1 MKQRQHIFTLLI
13 TVLLLGS
20 AGFLSSCKKEIPPPN
35 VTEWVTHQDPINGME
50 IKYPSGW
57 ILNADPKNTK
67 IYSTQE
73 VAGKFYEAYSTG
85 TTEVGEDEGGVE
97 MTMAVE
103 SFKEANAGTLEE
115 YKKTTLENYAPF
127 NLGNEQAITIGK
139 EQGISYSYSV
149 KVGKNTTLSGRKMIV
164 AHDSSFYTVSITG
177 FNDYF
182 PVYTAVLEEIVASI
196 KLPKP
201 KETFKDPNAASLPS
215 PETSTFANDFVE
227 FMHPDNFTVTPVS
240 GNKGGAIN
248 TLHVEGLR
256 KDCTIDIDVFPMKTD
271 KGEVKFDRFF
281 EDNKSKFSPKST
293 KDVKVDGMDAKM
305 ITASPAAQI
314 DRKVYFVAKGER
326 IYRVILTWYKPM
338 GKDFQPA
345 FESVVASMKLK

>member
-1 MKQRQHIFTLLI
+1 
-13 TVLLLGS
+13 
-20 AGFLSSCKKEIPPPN
+20 
-35 VTEWVTHQDPINGME
+35 
-50 IKYPSGW
+50 
-57 ILNADPKNTK
+57 
-67 IYSTQE
+67 
-73 VAGKFYEAYSTG
+73 
-85 TTEVGEDEGGVE
+85 
-97 MTMAVE
+97 
-103 SFKEANAGTLEE
+103 
-115 YKKTTLENYAPF
+115 
-127 NLGNEQAITIGK
+127 
-139 EQGISYSYSV
+139 
-149 KVGKNTTLSGRKMIV
+149 
-164 AHDSSFYTVSITG
+164 
-177 FNDYF
+177 
-182 PVYTAVLEEIVASI
+182 
-196 KLPKP
+196 
-201 KETFKDPNAASLPS
+201 
-215 PETSTFANDFVE
+215 
-227 FMHPDNFTVTPVS
+227 MHPDNFTVTPVS

-271 KGEVKFDRFF
+271 KGQVKFDRFF